1 MSLVF
6 KVKPL
11 DPTTISDHTSVE
23 FLVSLD
29 YNLKTYLKWSLLNN
43 KYFIEQMEQE
53 MIEFFCRKT
62 ESVTSPSL
70 VWDIVKTSFQG
81 CILAHA
87 SYKKSN
93 TYLNLNPRGRMLKNC

>member
-29 YNLKTYLKWSLLNN
+29 YNLKAYLKGSLSNN
-43 KYFIEQMEQE
+43 KDIIEQMEQE
-53 MIEFFCRKT
+53 MIELFCRKT
-62 ESVTSPSL
+62 ELVTSSL
-70 VWDIVKTSFQG
+70 LWDIVKASFQG

-93 TYLNLNPRGRMLKNC
+93 TYLKLNPRGRMLKNC